1 MGQRDFNVDERV
13 HYIKNICCLNSL
25 NWTIF
30 HNLLHFDLFFFTKVK
45 IITALEGF
53 KLMAWKQ
60 DVGKIWIWW
69 LLLIW
74 LLIYDQI
81 GVTSAFFFY
90 FKKGFFFGGGVSR
103 TDESWYPIRSLFTP
117 CSLVSKSPEVKHKP
131 WWMTL
136 DVVIM
141 NRKFSQNLSHSVIW
155 CKFWYCPYPV
165 TLFFHEQRMICGK
178 RVLRSR

>member
-30 HNLLHFDLFFFTKVK
+30 HNLLHFDLIFFTKVK

-90 FKKGFFFGGGVSR
+90 FKKGFFFGGGGCHVQTRVDLPSGLCLR
-103 TDESWYPIRSLFTP
+103 PALWFRNHL
-117 CSLVSKSPEVKHKP
+117 KSNISHDGWLWMLWLWIENSVKI
-131 WWMTL
+131 W
-136 DVVIM
+136 VI
-141 NRKFSQNLSHSVIW
+141 L
-155 CKFWYCPYPV
+155 
-165 TLFFHEQRMICGK
+165 
-178 RVLRSR
+178 

>member
-1 MGQRDFNVDERV
+1 MQAFIRPSMGQRDFNVDERV

-30 HNLLHFDLFFFTKVK
+30 HNLLHFDFFFFTKVK

-90 FKKGFFFGGGVSR
+90 FKKGFFFGGGGVTYRRELISHQVFVYALLSGFEI
-103 TDESWYPIRSLFTP
+103 TW
-117 CSLVSKSPEVKHKP
+117 
-131 WWMTL
+131 
-136 DVVIM
+136 
-141 NRKFSQNLSHSVIW
+141 SQ
-155 CKFWYCPYPV
+155 
-165 TLFFHEQRMICGK
+165 T
-178 RVLRSR
+178 